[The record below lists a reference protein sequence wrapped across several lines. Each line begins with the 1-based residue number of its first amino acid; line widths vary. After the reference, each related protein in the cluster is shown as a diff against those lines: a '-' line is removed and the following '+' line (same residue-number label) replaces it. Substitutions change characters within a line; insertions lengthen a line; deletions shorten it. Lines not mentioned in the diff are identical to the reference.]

1 MNLRRIRDNKQLGP
15 FIVDMI
21 MILLLLINLTFI
33 MFDWAF
39 TNLWFQDLVAS
50 IDTTFFEFYR
60 DQIHPNFL
68 KYDLIFVG
76 IFLTEFFIRWG
87 LAIKNQ
93 RYHRWFFYP
102 FIHWYDILGLIP
114 VGSMRFLRLL
124 RIIGIVHR
132 LHRMGIVDLTNNPV
146 FDFFT
151 RYSNILVEEVTDRVV
166 LKVLHDVKSEVQEG
180 APLIDQLID
189 DVIRPQQEQLVDWLS
204 WRVRKVAGHNLEAYK
219 EQINMYVERRINY
232 AVASNNEIAKLE
244 QIPFLG
250 TYFTETLEKAITEIV
265 YNVIQ
270 GTIRDLASVDNR
282 LFFREMSDILFED
295 IAKDKT
301 DKHLN
306 IVISNILTQSLDV
319 IIEKVKV
326 QQWKQE
332 DKPEIDEGESQ
343 EQKLHDRLRKKL

>member
-1 MNLRRIRDNKQLGP
+1 
-15 FIVDMI
+15 MI
-21 MILLLLINLTFI
+21 ILLLINLSFI

-39 TNLWFQDLVAS
+39 TNMWFQDLVAS
-50 IDTTFFEFYR
+50 INTAFFEFYK
-60 DQIHPNFL
+60 DVIHPDFL
-68 KYDLIFVG
+68 KYDLIFIG

-124 RIIGIVHR
+124 RIIGIMHR
-132 LHRMGIVDLTNNPV
+132 LHRMGVVDLTNNPV

-151 RYSNILVEEVTDRVV
+151 RYTNIMVDEVTDRVV

-180 APLIDQLID
+180 APLIDQLVD

-204 WRVRKVAGHNLEAYK
+204 WRVRKIAGHSMEVYK
-219 EQINMYVERRINY
+219 DQINVYVERRINY

-250 TYFTETLEKAITEIV
+250 SYFTETLQKAITEIV
-265 YNVIQ
+265 YNVVR
-270 GTIRDLASVDNR
+270 GTMRDLASVDNR
-282 LFFREMSDILFED
+282 LFFREMSDVIFED

-306 IVISNILTQSLDV
+306 IVISNILSQSLD
-319 IIEKVKV
+319 IIIQKVKV
-326 QQWKQE
+326 QQWKME
-332 DKPEIDEGESQ
+332 DRPEFNAEDEMY
-343 EQKLHDRLRKKL
+343 EQKLQDRLRKQL